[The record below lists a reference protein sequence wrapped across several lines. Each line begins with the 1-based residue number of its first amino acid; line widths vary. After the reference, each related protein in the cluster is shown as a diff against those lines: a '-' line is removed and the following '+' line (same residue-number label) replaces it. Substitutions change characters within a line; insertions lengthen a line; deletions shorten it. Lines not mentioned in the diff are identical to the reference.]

1 MTGQG
6 WLVEWARTTAGEL
19 LDPAL
24 PQRWAHTQG
33 VAAAAVHL
41 VGALPAAPATTLV
54 AAAWL
59 HDIGYAPEVVVTG
72 FHPLDGARYLRGR
85 GFPGPV
91 VSLVAFHTGAQF
103 EADRRGLA
111 ARLDGFPAPDPVL
124 LDALTC
130 ADMTTSPA
138 GVPMTAEARLADI
151 FDRYGPGTPVSD
163 AVHTSAP
170 DLLAAVHRCQ
180 HRVRETAP
188 RRDPFALNG
197 STGVDRAAGQ
207 IDGRREIR

>member
-1 MTGQG
+1 MTADRG
-6 WLVEWARTTAGEL
+6 WSDQLAEWARTTAQEL
-19 LDPAL
+19 LGLVL

-33 VAAAAVHL
+33 VAAAAAGL
-41 VGALPAAPATTLV
+41 TGEFITPQATILI

-59 HDIGYAPEVVVTG
+59 HDVGYAPAVAATG
-72 FHPLDGARYLRGR
+72 FHPLDGAHYLRGQ
-85 GFPGPV
+85 GFPAQV

-111 ARLDGFPAPDPVL
+111 AKLNEFPAPDPVL

-138 GVPMTAEARLADI
+138 GVQITAEARLADI
-151 FDRYGPGTPVSD
+151 FDRYSPGTPASD

-170 DLLAAVHRCQ
+170 DLLAAVSRCER
-180 HRVRETAP
+180 RVQVKSQ
-188 RRDPFALNG
+188 RRILRN
-197 STGVDRAAGQ
+197 
-207 IDGRREIR
+207 

>member
-1 MTGQG
+1 MTADPGRSDQ
-6 WLVEWARTTAGEL
+6 LVERARTTAQEL
-19 LDPAL
+19 LGSAL

-33 VAAAAVHL
+33 VAAAAAGL
-41 VGALPAAPATTLV
+41 TGEFTAPQATILI

-59 HDIGYAPEVVVTG
+59 HDVGYAPAAAATG
-72 FHPLDGARYLRGR
+72 FHPLDGAHYLRGQ
-85 GFPGPV
+85 GFPAQL

-111 ARLDGFPAPDPVL
+111 AKLNEFPASDPVL

-138 GVPMTAEARLADI
+138 GVPITAEARLADI
-151 FDRYGPGTPVSD
+151 FDRYSPGTPVSD

-170 DLLAAVHRCQ
+170 DLLAAVSRCE
-180 HRVRETAP
+180 HRVQSNSQ
-188 RRDPFALNG
+188 RRNF
-197 STGVDRAAGQ
+197 R
-207 IDGRREIR
+207 